1 MRRGEAISQYPQSLT
16 DKRAAEQAVAD
27 ASPEQRAA
35 RFKDFNEAYDR
46 HRRLEAVLGIAR

>member
-1 MRRGEAISQYPQSLT
+1 MRRGEAISQYPQSLA

-35 RFKDFNEAYDR
+35 RFKDFNAAYDR